1 MRTYLQA
8 RTIRPFGKDM
18 LDLVLVCN
26 CGKEKR
32 LADWYEHP
40 MRPAALDSLNT
51 NLVAQR
57 MAEFNYEHSACPDHV
72 PEPAPSGAG
81 NFKP

>member
-8 RTIRPFGKDM
+8 RVIRPFGKDT
-18 LDLVLVCN
+18 LDLVLVCG
-26 CGKEKR
+26 CGQEKR

-51 NLVAQR
+51 NIAAAR
-57 MAEFNYEHSACPDHV
+57 MAEFNYQHSSCPDET
-72 PEPAPSGAG
+72 PPPSSDGG